1 MTTDE
6 LAAPTIF
13 HGRILDTPEDPFDG
27 GELRAEECALVVS
40 DGVIT
45 FRGSLAKAQQQN
57 PSAPVTGV
65 DGVLLPGLVDTHVH
79 YPQLRIIGGLGMPL
93 LEWLERC
100 ALPEEARMAD
110 LAYAEVVAGEFVGGL
125 ISAGTTTA
133 LSFGAHYAPATDA
146 LFRAAHETGMRMTAG
161 LVVADQELREDLL
174 TTPERAASE
183 AAGLIETWHG
193 KGKLRYAV
201 TPRFALSASA
211 NLLDSCRDTLTSSPD
226 LFFTSHVNENKA
238 EMAAVAGLFPTSS
251 NYSDVYDQHGLL
263 GPRSLLAHN
272 VHPTDVELARLSETG
287 TAVSH
292 CPSSNSALGSGLFP
306 LRRHLQ
312 AGVRVSL
319 GSDVGAGTGFSQFK
333 EGLQAYF
340 HQQLQP
346 DGVPLTPAHLLH
358 LATRSGA
365 RALGYAD
372 VGHLSVGAVF
382 DAIEVHPP
390 SGSPLNAILRHA
402 ESAER
407 ALAAVFANGTSADI
421 NRVWMSGVLAHSRA
435 QK

>member
-1 MTTDE
+1 MTTDD
-6 LAAPTIF
+6 LAPPTIF
-13 HGRILDTPEDPFDG
+13 YGRTFDTPEDPFDG
-27 GELRAEECALVVS
+27 GELRAEECALVVANGS
-40 DGVIT
+40 IT
-45 FRGSLAKAQQQN
+45 FRGSLAEAQRQH
-57 PSAPVTGV
+57 PSAPITGV
-65 DGVLLPGLVDTHVH
+65 NGVLLPGMVDTHVH
-79 YPQLRIIGGLGMPL
+79 YPQLRIIGGLGLPL
-93 LEWLERC
+93 LEWLDRC

-110 LAYAEVVAGEFVGGL
+110 LTYAETVAGEFVGGL

-133 LSFGAHYAPATDA
+133 LAFGAHYAPATDA
-146 LFRAAHETGMRMTAG
+146 LFRAARETDLRMTAG
-161 LVVADQELREDLL
+161 LVVADQVLREDLL
-174 TTPERAASE
+174 TTPERATSE
-183 AAGLIETWHG
+183 AARLIETWHG
-193 KGKLRYAV
+193 RGNLRYAV

-211 NLLDSCRDTLTSSPD
+211 DLLDSCRDTMASTPD

-238 EMAAVAGLFPTSS
+238 EMAAVADLFPTSS
-251 NYSDVYDQHGLL
+251 NYSDVYDEHGLL

-272 VHPTDVELARLSETG
+272 VHATDVELARLSETG
-287 TAVSH
+287 TAVAH

-306 LRRHLQ
+306 LRRHLE
-312 AGVRVSL
+312 AGVQVSL

-346 DGVPLTPAHLLH
+346 DGFPLTPAHLLH

-382 DAIEVHPP
+382 DAIEVNPP
-390 SGSPLNAILRHA
+390 SGTPLDAILRHA

-407 ALAAVFANGTSADI
+407 ALAAIFTNGTSADI
-421 NRVWMSGVLAHSRA
+421 NRVWMSGVLAHSRSH
-435 QK
+435 K